1 MNSIIKYNKVY
12 YALGLLFIVCLWSV
26 LSAISNNDF
35 IVPSPSLTIDALY
48 KIIFDIATY
57 KILSLTV
64 LRLLLSILLSFIL
77 GVVLAVFSYFSQ
89 KVNCFVKPL
98 IVIMKTIPVVAI
110 VIMLLVIIGREYS
123 SYLIV
128 GFVAFPII
136 YEGTLN
142 GFFTFD
148 KDMLD
153 EVKMVSKTNVQILQH
168 IYLPLIRPHLLTSL
182 IQSFGLGLKVLV
194 MAEFIIET
202 KDSIGEAIRFYK
214 NEALTEYIFAWSII
228 LIIFVLLIDSLFNI
242 LKKKSLA

>member
-1 MNSIIKYNKVY
+1 MNSIIKNNKVY
-12 YALGLLFIVCLWSV
+12 YVLGLLFIVCLWSV
-26 LSAISNNDF
+26 LSLISNNDF

-48 KIIFDIATY
+48 EIICDIATY
-57 KILSLTV
+57 KILGLTL
-64 LRLLLSILLSFIL
+64 LRLLLSISSSFIL

-182 IQSFGLGLKVLV
+182 LQSFGLGLKVLV